1 MISCVSPPPVCR
13 LAGFDCIRQ
22 LTNLAENET
31 SQTNLTA
38 AATPKNAAPSTGGYC
53 MFTSLPHFIIIS

>member
-1 MISCVSPPPVCR
+1 MKTGP
-13 LAGFDCIRQ
+13 Q
-22 LTNLAENET
+22 LDPNWTNLAENET

-53 MFTSLPHFIIIS
+53 LLPLYLILLLFPNLE